1 MVLILVILALWIL
14 AGLAA
19 AALCVATRRT
29 DDEIALDERLGR
41 TGRTFSRDIAV

>member
-19 AALCVATRRT
+19 VALCVATRRV
-29 DDEIALDERLGR
+29 DDEISLDDRLGR
-41 TGRTFSRDIAV
+41 TGRTISRDIAV